1 MPSAVAPVS
10 GWDHLA
16 QLYGPSQPSTPC
28 SALEEQVPAKIPKN
42 EFSQKTQT
50 GIYLVEIS
58 LKVPYL
64 TIYAFLSFFSYEFN
78 VAEHFWK

>member
-50 GIYLVEIS
+50 GIFGPFIIHAY
-58 LKVPYL
+58 
-64 TIYAFLSFFSYEFN
+64 
-78 VAEHFWK
+78 

>member
-50 GIYLVEIS
+50 GIFVKL
-58 LKVPYL
+58 
-64 TIYAFLSFFSYEFN
+64 
-78 VAEHFWK
+78 

>member
-10 GWDHLA
+10 SWDHLA

-50 GIYLVEIS
+50 GILIAKNCNFGGEYG
-58 LKVPYL
+58 
-64 TIYAFLSFFSYEFN
+64 TGFSN
-78 VAEHFWK
+78 K